1 MSFEITLDVSDP
13 ELMIDFWT
21 RILRDKLVDAVRYH
35 DPQQIYWSLVDPN
48 NVGPR
53 LIIQRVPEPVTSNTC
68 IHFDVYSAD
77 IETDAKCTIEKGPK
91 SVDDKPFNEV
101 GATWL
106 RMLDPE
112 GNPFCFALNREK

>member
-21 RILRDKLVDAVRYH
+21 RILRDKLVDAVQYH

-91 SVDDKPFNEV
+91 RCRRQ
-101 GATWL
+101 TI
-106 RMLDPE
+106 
-112 GNPFCFALNREK
+112 